1 MKMNVYQF
9 DILLYVF
16 GILLELY
23 YYILHRENPPA
34 CATKY
39 QSELHG
45 IRIWLCQ
52 WIIIIFVENEKL

>member
-1 MKMNVYQF
+1 MKLNVYQF
-9 DILLYVF
+9 DILLYVFDILLLVF

-45 IRIWLCQ
+45 IYI
-52 WIIIIFVENEKL
+52 